1 MPAQTFPEPR
11 LRGRAATLQIADPG
25 RLRLLGLLA
34 LLLVA
39 AQLLFAAH
47 ADDLADHA
55 PQSCEYCLSASISS
69 DPDDL
74 VFEIGAPALSFEFVR
89 SLVAAER
96 IFAAAP
102 RAANPRGPPLR

>member
-1 MPAQTFPEPR
+1 MS
-11 LRGRAATLQIADPG
+11 GRTATLEIANPG
-25 RLRLLGLLA
+25 RSRLLGLLA

-74 VFEIGAPALSFEFVR
+74 VVELSAPQLSFAQVR
-89 SLVAAER
+89 SPVAAELVV
-96 IFAAAP
+96 ASAL